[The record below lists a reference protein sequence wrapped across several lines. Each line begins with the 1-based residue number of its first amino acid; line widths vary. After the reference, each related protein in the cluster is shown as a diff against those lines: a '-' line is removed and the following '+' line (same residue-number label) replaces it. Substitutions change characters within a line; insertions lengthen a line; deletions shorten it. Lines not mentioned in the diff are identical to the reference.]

1 VFGGIGE
8 NTLTEAIQMMTFF
21 NECDIMN
28 ETSVRERLKA
38 EITTLTD
45 RQIEY
50 VLRRMKN
57 ERACWAIGSNAGQF
71 QCLALDQS
79 VES

>member
-1 VFGGIGE
+1 
-8 NTLTEAIQMMTFF
+8 MMTFF

-50 VLRRMKN
+50 VLRRIKN

>member
-1 VFGGIGE
+1 
-8 NTLTEAIQMMTFF
+8 MMTFSQK
-21 NECDIMN
+21 CGTLN

-50 VLRRMKN
+50 VLRRMQDVQDEEAAKS
-57 ERACWAIGSNAGQF
+57 R
-71 QCLALDQS
+71 D
-79 VES
+79 